1 MKIINLSKFT
11 DFDDFKEEN
20 LKFGKIFRNE
30 HISISL
36 DNYEVG
42 VKTPLMY
49 KDRPQSGKE
58 ILLPFTGRL
67 KIITE
72 TESKIFEPE
81 KEGLSLIVID
91 ARTKRQFE
99 NLGNTSAKVLAIF
112 APPFEL
118 KEIEHFL
125 KSVK

>member
-1 MKIINLSKFT
+1 MKVINLSKFN
-11 DFDDFKEEN
+11 DFEDFKAES

-36 DNYEVG
+36 DKYEVG
-42 VKTPLMY
+42 VKTPMMY
-49 KDRPQSGKE
+49 KDRPQNGKE
-58 ILLPFTGRL
+58 ILLPFTGKL
-67 KIITE
+67 KIIME

-81 KEGLSLIVID
+81 KEGLSLVVID

-99 NLGNTSAKVLAIF
+99 NMGNKPAKVLAIF